1 MPCLAVLVAFSV
13 DRFCCSPVII
23 LFHAAP
29 PLSAV
34 CKTDNNNDRKEGKE
48 VEKTG
53 ERAKAGGARARCLGS
68 SVLHVAQ
75 PP

>member
-13 DRFCCSPVII
+13 DRFCSPVII

-34 CKTDNNNDRKEGKE
+34 CKTDNHNDRKEGKE